1 MNYQIAIIGIF
12 LLFALLEAKQGKLF
26 KKSAE
31 VSDDG
36 KVELIGTLVLF
47 VVTQPLV
54 LFSAGAL
61 MLLVVPQ
68 YQGALSNSSTF
79 LHIALL
85 LIFDDMMQ
93 YWWHRL
99 SHSTRFLYNLH
110 RAHHNGKYMS
120 VRIIYRNN
128 VFYYLLMPSLWFSGA
143 LIYLGL
149 GWTYAFYLVVK
160 LSVITGAHAEWK
172 WDRFLYQTPFLNK
185 FAWII
190 ERTISTPSTH
200 SAHHG
205 LKADD
210 GVTNY
215 KGNYGNLLFFWDVLF
230 GTAKITRKYPS
241 QYGIE
246 GMFYANWV
254 EQLVWPLYK
263 TPRKPKSVT
272 NTVVKTATNLNS
284 SAAAEE
290 ILISEPAV
298 NKPDAAI

>member
-1 MNYQIAIIGIF
+1 
-12 LLFALLEAKQGKLF
+12 
-26 KKSAE
+26 
-31 VSDDG
+31 
-36 KVELIGTLVLF
+36 
-47 VVTQPLV
+47 
-54 LFSAGAL
+54 

-172 WDRFLYQTPFLNK
+172 WDRFLYQTPFFNK
-185 FAWII
+185 LAWVL

-230 GTAKITRKYPS
+230 GTAKITRKYPA

-263 TPRKPKSVT
+263 TPRKPKLA
-272 NTVVKTATNLNS
+272 NNS
-284 SAAAEE
+284 AEE
-290 ILISEPAV
+290 TTIKPSSSPNAKEDSEGVLISEPTV
-298 NKPDAAI
+298 NKPDPAI